1 MLLYE
6 TSFAIDIKFSETGI
20 NNKYTI
26 GNKKGINKEIIWP
39 ITKGIDKRR
48 KRPSLRFGITIP
60 NLEIELFPDTT
71 IR

>member
-1 MLLYE
+1 MLLYG
-6 TSFAIDIKFSETGI
+6 TSLAMDIKLSETGI
-20 NNKYTI
+20 NNKYTN

-39 ITKGIDKRR
+39 ITRGIDKRR
-48 KRPSLRFGITIP
+48 KRPSLILGITIP